1 MRLLNT
7 FRIAAPIDEAWAML
21 GDFATIAR
29 CMPGARLHDVQGD
42 ELLGSVTVRLG
53 PMKVEYDGVAR
64 IVGRDATARRMV
76 IEGSGKDKRGGG
88 TAKATMVATVVAD
101 AGESIVNV
109 ETELSITG
117 RPAQMGQGLL
127 QDVAERIVDQFAE
140 KLQAEMSSAQGG
152 AAPSLQAS
160 DDSLDLGT
168 AVAGPLMD
176 RVGPVLLAVAAAIVV
191 AWWISRRR

>member
-1 MRLLNT
+1 MRLSNT

-29 CMPGARLHDVQGD
+29 CMPGAQLHDVQGD

-64 IVGRDATARRMV
+64 IIERDVSTRRMV

-88 TAKATMVATVVAD
+88 NAKATMVATVVAD

-109 ETELSITG
+109 ETDLAITG

-127 QDVAERIVDQFAE
+127 QDVAERIVDEFAE
-140 KLQAEMSSAQGG
+140 RLQAEMSSLQGV
-152 AAPSLQAS
+152 AARSLPAR
-160 DDSLDLGT
+160 DDTLDLGT
-168 AVAGPLMD
+168 AVAGPLME
-176 RVGPVLLAVAAAIVV
+176 RMRPFVIAVAAAIVI
-191 AWWISRRR
+191 AWWILRKR

>member
-1 MRLLNT
+1 VRLLNT

-29 CMPGARLHDVQGD
+29 CMPGAQLHDVQGD

-64 IVGRDATARRMV
+64 IVGRDASARRMV

-140 KLQAEMSSAQGG
+140 KLQVEMSSAQGG

-168 AVAGPLMD
+168 AVAGPLME

>member
-1 MRLLNT
+1 MRLSNT

-29 CMPGARLHDVQGD
+29 CMPGAQLHDVQGD

-64 IVGRDATARRMV
+64 IIERDVSTRRMV

-88 TAKATMVATVVAD
+88 NAKATMVATVVAD

-109 ETELSITG
+109 ETDLAITG

-127 QDVAERIVDQFAE
+127 QDVAERIVDEFAE
-140 KLQAEMSSAQGG
+140 RLQAEMSSLQGV
-152 AAPSLQAS
+152 AARSLPAH
-160 DDSLDLGT
+160 DDTLDLGT
-168 AVAGPLMD
+168 AVAGPLME
-176 RVGPVLLAVAAAIVV
+176 RMRPFVIAVAGAIVIV
-191 AWWISRRR
+191 WWILRKR